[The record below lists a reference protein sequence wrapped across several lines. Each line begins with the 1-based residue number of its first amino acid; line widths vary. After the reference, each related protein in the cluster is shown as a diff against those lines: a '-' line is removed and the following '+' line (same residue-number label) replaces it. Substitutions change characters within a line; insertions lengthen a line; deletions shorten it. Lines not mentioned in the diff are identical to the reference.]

1 MKRYYQLVLGIT
13 MVLIMLFSS
22 GCYGPTH
29 YDNGS
34 YSGISSINVVTIRP
48 QPIPVVDNRAFG
60 RQPGYTL
67 VELTPG
73 RRIRLDDR
81 RSRSKDQSIIQ
92 NITNPPELDY
102 GGSSGGGS
110 SGGGA
115 SGGGAS
121 GGGASGGGGG

>member
-73 RRIRLDDR
+73 RRIPFDDR
-81 RSRSKDQSIIQ
+81 RSRSRNQSIIQ
-92 NITNPPELDY
+92 DSANPPELDY
-102 GGSSGGGS
+102 GGDGASGS
-110 SGGGA
+110 SGGG
-115 SGGGAS
+115 GGG
-121 GGGASGGGGG
+121 GGGGGSGGGGGG